1 MAAEKEMQAHDM
13 VRRRSWA
20 RAVALYDQLI
30 APSPGQGSGGQ
41 SAGSRAQ
48 KDQQIA
54 CLLGR
59 CECLLEL
66 GKFEGCLAD
75 AYKVL
80 TLLSEQTECLAS
92 VSRAR
97 RWLVHA
103 LFKMHKYGVR
113 IIRSLQELIPALV
126 FKVFHFTAHAYM
138 INQDLSLK
146 CNEPCMRL

>member
-20 RAVALYDQLI
+20 RAVTLYDQIL
-30 APSPGQGSGGQ
+30 AA
-41 SAGSRAQ
+41 SATPQPQAQVQPNGTTRAQ

-66 GKFEGCLAD
+66 GRYEGCLAD

-80 TLLSEQTECLAS
+80 TLLAEQTECLAS

-103 LFKMHKYGVR
+103 LFKLHKYSVSTNL
-113 IIRSLQELIPALV
+113 SLIDYILYIYV
-126 FKVFHFTAHAYM
+126 FK
-138 INQDLSLK
+138 
-146 CNEPCMRL
+146 CRMRNIF

>member
-20 RAVALYDQLI
+20 RAVALYDQIL
-30 APSPGQGSGGQ
+30 
-41 SAGSRAQ
+41 AGSATSLQSQLQPNGTTRAQ

-66 GKFEGCLAD
+66 CRYELCLAD

-80 TLLSEQTECLAS
+80 TLLAEQTECLAS

-103 LFKMHKYGVR
+103 LFKLHKYSVSYKYVGP
-113 IIRSLQELIPALV
+113 IKFLI
-126 FKVFHFTAHAYM
+126 
-138 INQDLSLK
+138 
-146 CNEPCMRL
+146 

>member
-20 RAVALYDQLI
+20 RAVALYDQIL
-30 APSPGQGSGGQ
+30 
-41 SAGSRAQ
+41 AGSATSLQSQLQGQPNGTTRAQ

-66 GKFEGCLAD
+66 CRYELCLAD

-80 TLLSEQTECLAS
+80 TLLAEQTECLAS

-103 LFKMHKYGVR
+103 LFKLHKYSVSCQWISLIR
-113 IIRSLQELIPALV
+113 IPI
-126 FKVFHFTAHAYM
+126 
-138 INQDLSLK
+138 
-146 CNEPCMRL
+146 

>member
-20 RAVALYDQLI
+20 RAVALYDQILATSASL
-30 APSPGQGSGGQ
+30 APTQLQ
-41 SAGSRAQ
+41 TQANCTARAQ

-66 GKFEGCLAD
+66 GRYESCLAD

-80 TLLSEQTECLAS
+80 TLLAEQTECLAS

-103 LFKMHKYGVR
+103 L
-113 IIRSLQELIPALV
+113 
-126 FKVFHFTAHAYM
+126 
-138 INQDLSLK
+138 LSYT
-146 CNEPCMRL
+146 NTR

>member
-20 RAVALYDQLI
+20 RAVTLYDQILS
-30 APSPGQGSGGQ
+30 ASATPQPQPQPQGQPNGTT
-41 SAGSRAQ
+41 RAQ

-66 GKFEGCLAD
+66 GRYEACLQD

-103 LFKMHKYGVR
+103 LFKLHKYSVS
-113 IIRSLQELIPALV
+113 RSTKSQFE
-126 FKVFHFTAHAYM
+126 FK
-138 INQDLSLK
+138 
-146 CNEPCMRL
+146 

>member
-20 RAVALYDQLI
+20 RAVALYDQIL
-30 APSPGQGSGGQ
+30 
-41 SAGSRAQ
+41 AGSATTTTTPPSHLQQGQPNGTTTRAQ

-66 GKFEGCLAD
+66 CRYEGCLAD

-80 TLLSEQTECLAS
+80 TLLAEQTECLAS

-103 LFKMHKYGVR
+103 LFKLHKYSV
-113 IIRSLQELIPALV
+113 
-126 FKVFHFTAHAYM
+126 
-138 INQDLSLK
+138 SLK
-146 CNEPCMRL
+146 SNNFNYVFLFHV

>member
-30 APSPGQGSGGQ
+30 TPTPGGSSAQGGSATGS
-41 SAGSRAQ
+41 SAGGLGTGTRAQ

-59 CECLLEL
+59 CECLLEM

-103 LFKMHKYGVR
+103 LFKMHKYGV
-113 IIRSLQELIPALV
+113 SD
-126 FKVFHFTAHAYM
+126 Y
-138 INQDLSLK
+138 LK
-146 CNEPCMRL
+146 LLAGMYQLEFFPGC

>member
-30 APSPGQGSGGQ
+30 TSPASG
-41 SAGSRAQ
+41 AGTRAQ

-80 TLLSEQTECLAS
+80 TLLSEQNDCLAS

-103 LFKMHKYGVR
+103 LFKMHKYGVSIPVFLV
-113 IIRSLQELIPALV
+113 IINA
-126 FKVFHFTAHAYM
+126 F
-138 INQDLSLK
+138 
-146 CNEPCMRL
+146 

>member
-20 RAVALYDQLI
+20 RAVTLYDQILSSSTT
-30 APSPGQGSGGQ
+30 PQPQSQSQGQPNGTT
-41 SAGSRAQ
+41 RAQ

-66 GKFEGCLAD
+66 GRYEACLQD

-80 TLLSEQTECLAS
+80 TLLSEQTEYLAS

-103 LFKMHKYGVR
+103 LFKLHKYSV
-113 IIRSLQELIPALV
+113 SPS
-126 FKVFHFTAHAYM
+126 T
-138 INQDLSLK
+138 INQFEFK
-146 CNEPCMRL
+146 